1 MAKYNTGNPMGSKSP
16 KDLSDNAQNLD
27 DAVNDLGKDTWLDRF
42 GKTRVTLSGY
52 GRMFSLFIAQ
62 SVARFQQFMTN
73 AASRFEQ
80 FLISS
85 GYQDLG
91 DYRPGL
97 KITERNQIFWKDGE
111 LYRAGARL
119 GLPYTTTGDWAD
131 ESSDFVSIG
140 DAALRQELG
149 TAGPGVAGAAIVAF
163 ESDVAGAVPRTVEEK
178 LFEVPT
184 SADDIGAAGDGVSDD
199 TVFFAALEAG
209 TSGQPINLLGR
220 TFAVSALPNGNDYFN
235 GAFVVAGQYMPQHNL
250 PQAHPWANPAP
261 HFKAISA
268 GYDAVRGLNAAFLPL
283 PSTAPIAY
291 RSQALLIWRE
301 GRYHT
306 FETTSSIK
314 MARTY
319 DAGSTL
325 FDEKVIFKDAAGLDA
340 RNMNFAFM
348 GGTRIGVFAG
358 RYSASAPTSQYAP
371 VFLYSDDFGANWSS
385 VVLTLPSGALGGSPC
400 SPSADGG
407 VIHRYPASVGGHD
420 TDGWI
425 TYVYG
430 QTGNNTATGYFVTL
444 DNGLTWTFGAIFS
457 HMGPERLTETSVCRV
472 GAENKWLMVIRD
484 NRVATAPAYLVSK
497 STNMVDWEPWV
508 ASASAAGRNPPALIY
523 DRGSFYLFAPS
534 RQAREILMDRGSQL
548 LYMKVN
554 ARAAFE
560 DPVGIWNTPWRDLG
574 AMTYWPTGPLF
585 MHRDERGRWF
595 GLFQTGETGQAGA
608 DQDSLQM
615 VLISNSP
622 TVTADAKEVV
632 RLIPKRNIFVN
643 GDFQIWNEGTTRESA
658 AGRVFGP
665 ERWSLGRT
673 SSPSTGAS
681 ISRVD
686 GVKRQFATRLQRIAG
701 DTNSAGA
708 VNFGYTFELG
718 ETSEIAG
725 KAITVGFDIRRS
737 PNMDSHIFLRFS
749 YSTSSS
755 EQAVTALNGTFT
767 VGNVTASDLAV
778 PVDPFTRH
786 AVFRYDIPLDAK
798 QVRFSVLMTGGAAVA
813 GADHWVD
820 IEGFYGVLGQVDSQP
835 LPRSI
840 AEDSILCARHCNKTY
855 GPADIPGAVTDAGAL
870 QERSRGAESS
880 AAVNMVWRF
889 PIPMRATP
897 TVTVFSTTG
906 ASGNL
911 RNVTGGGDVPAIADA
926 VGQSGATIINNAA
939 VTSGAICRAHA
950 LATARL

>member
-1 MAKYNTGNPMGSKSP
+1 MATNPISIPQLVNASEDAQ
-16 KDLSDNAQNLD
+16 DLGHF
-27 DAVNDLGKDTWLDRF
+27 VNDDLPALIQTRIGGQKPNYVKFLADR
-42 GKTRVTLSGY
+42 TEE
-52 GRMFSLFIAQ
+52 
-62 SVARFQQFMTN
+62 FQQF
-73 AASRFEQ
+73 
-80 FLISS
+80 LLSS
-85 GYQDLG
+85 GYEDLG
-91 DYRPGL
+91 DYVPGIE
-97 KITERNQIFWKDGE
+97 ITGRNQVFRRDGE
-111 LYRAGARL
+111 LWRASATL
-119 GLPYTTTGDWAD
+119 NLPYTTTGDWGV
-131 ESSDFVSIG
+131 EGGNFVSVG
-140 DAALRQELG
+140 DAALRQDLA
-149 TAGPGVAGAAIVAF
+149 TASPGESGAAIVAF
-163 ESDVAGAVPRTVEEK
+163 QAGVGGSTARTVEEK
-178 LFEVPT
+178 LFEVPA
-184 SADDIGAAGDGVSDD
+184 SADDIGAIGDGISDD
-199 TVFFAALEAG
+199 TAVFTALEVA
-209 TSGQPINLLGR
+209 TSGQPVNLLGR
-220 TFAVSALPNGNDYFN
+220 TFAVSTLPNGNDYFN

-261 HFKAISA
+261 HFKAIRA

-283 PSTAPIAY
+283 PSNVPVGY
-291 RSQALLIWRE
+291 RSQGLLIWRE
-301 GRYHT
+301 GHYHT

-325 FDEKVIFKDAAGLDA
+325 FDEKVIFKDPAGLDA

-358 RYSASAPTSQYAP
+358 RYSASAPTAQYAP
-371 VFLYSDDFGANWSS
+371 VFLYTDDFGANWSS
-385 VVLTLPSGALGGSPC
+385 VVLTLPGGALAGSPC

-430 QTGNNTATGYFVTL
+430 QTGSDTATGYFFTL

-457 HMGPERLTETSVCRV
+457 HTGPERLTETSVCRV
-472 GAENKWLMVIRD
+472 GNENKWLMLIRD

-574 AMTYWPTGPLF
+574 TMTYWPTGPLF

-622 TVTADAKEVV
+622 TVTADAKEIV
-632 RLIPKRNIFVN
+632 RLIPKRNIVVN
-643 GDFQIWNEGTTRESA
+643 GDFQIWNEGATRESA

-673 SSPSTGAS
+673 SSPSTGVS
-681 ISRVD
+681 VSRVA

-701 DTNSAGA
+701 DTNAAGA

-718 ETSEIAG
+718 ETSEIVG
-725 KAITVGFDIRRS
+725 KAIAIGFDIRRS
-737 PNMDSHIFLRFS
+737 STMDSNIFLRFS
-749 YSTSSS
+749 YSTSAS

-767 VGNVTASDLAV
+767 TGNVTVSDLAV
-778 PVDPFTRH
+778 PVDPYTRH
-786 AVFRYDIPLDAK
+786 ALFRYDIPPEAK
-798 QVRFSVLMTGGAAVA
+798 QIRFSVLMTGGAAVA

-820 IEGFYGVLGQVDSQP
+820 IEGFYGVLGQVGSQP

-840 AEDSILCARHCNKTY
+840 AEDFILCARHCNKTY

-880 AAVNMVWRF
+880 AAVNMAWRF

-911 RNVTGGGDVPAIADA
+911 RNVTGGGDVAAIADA